1 MKIPLASEAN
11 GGRREEEEQGRML
24 TPPTMGI
31 STSQG
36 CPGLT
41 FSASLQPLK
50 CIKMSI
56 FEAAIL
62 RVIIATVAWQPETSV
77 ILFLNRERYKLES
90 GVCANSSK
98 LMLSL

>member
-1 MKIPLASEAN
+1 
-11 GGRREEEEQGRML
+11 ML
-24 TPPTMGI
+24 KPPSMGT
-31 STSQG
+31 STSQE
-36 CPGLT
+36 CPKLT
-41 FSASLQPLK
+41 SSASLQPRK

-62 RVIIATVAWQPETSV
+62 RAIIATVAWQPETLG